1 MRDTRGRNNHFLKL
15 NERSDMYAFPT
26 TKYVCRDNT
35 ISFFLFACVS
45 RKQFD
50 DYEII
55 VIAVDLAI
63 VANGGQVQA
72 A

>member
-15 NERSDMYAFPT
+15 DEHGDMYAFPT
-26 TKYVCRDNT
+26 TKRVCRDNT
-35 ISFFLFACVS
+35 YFFFFFAHVS

-55 VIAVDLAI
+55 VIEVDLAI
-63 VANGGQVQA
+63 ITNGGQVQA